1 MTLTLYAV
9 AIDCHDA
16 STLAQFWAA
25 ALGGNVDDGATAEFA
40 SIGLQDPAHNRP
52 QWMFNQVPES
62 KKAKNRVHV
71 DLLSPNLD
79 EEVERLISLEPP
91 GSTISRNQ
99 VPPGPRSPTRK
110 VTSSTLLPTLPDAP
124 VREKARWV
132 CRPYPPGPIRL

>member
-25 ALGGNVDDGATAEFA
+25 ALGRNVDDGATAEFA

-79 EEVERLISLEPP
+79 EEVERLISL
-91 GSTISRNQ
+91 GA
-99 VPPGPRSPTRK
+99 TRVNDFK
-110 VTSSTLLPTLPDAP
+110 ESGATWTTLSDPEGNEFDVVADTA
-124 VREKARWV
+124 
-132 CRPYPPGPIRL
+132 